1 MENKKIITEELSRI
15 KNLMGYDRSKTL
27 NENINEGW
35 FDTLYDTV
43 DGEIA
48 RYLLP
53 SGDIITADKLKGG
66 PPKGSVQLNSKDV
79 ETALGV
85 ASGVKT
91 ASSLLGGGGSTV
103 AATGAAKAG
112 AAAAAEAGAGA
123 AAATAEVGA
132 AATTAAAA
140 GGEAAAATTFLGLG
154 PVGWTIIG
162 VAGIAALG
170 YWAATKDDKMSMI
183 KNLFGIC
190 KSSKDKNKWKRYM
203 SDTEVRKNSGILY
216 HAMEGLGTD
225 EPKIYDVFRLFKS
238 PGDFCAVSEKYE
250 STFDESLLD
259 ALDGDFDYGWE
270 PIAKSLVDMT
280 KNYAQTEAEDYC
292 KTNVKECADKLKL
305 YCEKTPDD
313 PKCKVLKTNVVDFKN
328 CNGEYYKGCK
338 GPKIVQV
345 QKCLGVDVDGKFGDE
360 TEKKLEE
367 KIKSKTFKD
376 EDVKTICDKK

>member
-1 MENKKIITEELSRI
+1 MEDKKIIIEELNRI
-15 KNLMGYDRSKTL
+15 KNLMGYNRSKTL

-66 PPKGSVQLNSKDV
+66 PPKGAVQLNSKDV
-79 ETALGV
+79 ETAIGV
-85 ASGVKT
+85 AGGLKT
-91 ASSLLGGGGSTV
+91 ASSIVGGGG
-103 AATGAAKAG
+103 
-112 AAAAAEAGAGA
+112 
-123 AAATAEVGA
+123 GA
-132 AATTAAAA
+132 AATTTAAA
-140 GGEAAAATTFLGLG
+140 GGEVAAASTFLGLG

-162 VAGIAALG
+162 VAGLTALG
-170 YWAATKDDKMSMI
+170 YWAFTKDDKMSMI

-190 KSSKDKNKWKRYM
+190 KSSKDKKKWKRYM
-203 SDTEVRKNSGILY
+203 SDTEVIKNSGILY

-225 EPKIYDVFRLFKS
+225 EPKIYDVFKLFKS

-280 KNYAQTEAEDYC
+280 KNYAKTEAEEYC
-292 KTNVKECADKLKL
+292 KTHVKECADKLKL
-305 YCEKTPDD
+305 YCEQNPKDN
-313 PKCKVLKTNVVDFKN
+313 KCKVLKTNVVDFKN

-338 GPKIVQV
+338 GPRIVQI
-345 QKCLGVDVDGKFGDE
+345 QKCLGLTADGKFGEE
-360 TEKKLEE
+360 TEKVLEG
-367 KIKSKTFKD
+367 KTKSKTFKD
-376 EDVKTICDKK
+376 VDVKTICDKK

>member
-1 MENKKIITEELSRI
+1 MEDKKIIIEELNRI
-15 KNLMGYDRSKTL
+15 KNLMGYNRSKTL

-66 PPKGSVQLNSKDV
+66 PPKGAVQLNSKDV
-79 ETALGV
+79 ETAIGV
-85 ASGVKT
+85 AGGLKT
-91 ASSLLGGGGSTV
+91 ASSVFGGGGSTV
-103 AATGAAKAG
+103 AATGAA
-112 AAAAAEAGAGA
+112 EVGAGA
-123 AAATAEVGA
+123 VAATAEVGAGA

-140 GGEAAAATTFLGLG
+140 GGEVAAASTFLGLG

-162 VAGIAALG
+162 VAGLTALG
-170 YWAATKDDKMSMI
+170 YWAFTKDDKMSMI

-190 KSSKDKNKWKRYM
+190 ESSKDKKKWKRYM
-203 SDTEVRKNSGILY
+203 SDTEVIKNSGILY

-225 EPKIYDVFRLFKS
+225 EPKIYDVFKLFKS

-280 KNYAQTEAEDYC
+280 KNYAKTEAEEYC
-292 KTNVKECADKLKL
+292 KTHVKECADKLKL
-305 YCEKTPDD
+305 YCEQNPKDN
-313 PKCKVLKTNVVDFKN
+313 KCKVLKTNVVDFKN

-338 GPKIVQV
+338 GPRIVQI
-345 QKCLGVDVDGKFGDE
+345 QKCLGLTADGKFGEE
-360 TEKKLEE
+360 TEKALEG
-367 KIKSKTFKD
+367 KTKSKTFKD
-376 EDVKTICDKK
+376 VDIKTICVKK

>member
-66 PPKGSVQLNSKDV
+66 PPKGAVQLNSKDV
-79 ETALGV
+79 ETAIGV
-85 ASGVKT
+85 AGGLKT
-91 ASSLLGGGGSTV
+91 ASSVFGGGGSTV
-103 AATGAAKAG
+103 AATGAA
-112 AAAAAEAGAGA
+112 EVGAGA
-123 AAATAEVGA
+123 VAATAEVGAGA

-140 GGEAAAATTFLGLG
+140 GGEVAAASTFLGLG

-162 VAGIAALG
+162 VAGLAALG
-170 YWAATKDDKMSMI
+170 YWAFTKDDKMSMI

-190 KSSKDKNKWKRYM
+190 ESSKDKKKWKRYM
-203 SDTEVRKNSGILY
+203 SDTEVIKNSGILY

-225 EPKIYDVFRLFKS
+225 ESKIYDVFKLFKS

-280 KNYAQTEAEDYC
+280 KNYAKTEAEEYC
-292 KTNVKECADKLKL
+292 KTHVKECADKLKL
-305 YCEKTPDD
+305 YCEQNPKDN
-313 PKCKVLKTNVVDFKN
+313 KCKVLKTNVVDFKN

-338 GPKIVQV
+338 GPRIVQI
-345 QKCLGVDVDGKFGDE
+345 QKCLGLTADGKFDEE
-360 TEKKLEE
+360 TEKALEG
-367 KIKSKTFKD
+367 KTKSKTFKD
-376 EDVKTICDKK
+376 VDVKTICVKK

>member
-66 PPKGSVQLNSKDV
+66 PPKGAVQLNSKDV
-79 ETALGV
+79 ETSIGV
-85 ASGVKT
+85 VGGLKT
-91 ASSLLGGGGSTV
+91 ASSVFGGGGSTV
-103 AATGAAKAG
+103 AATGAAEVG
-112 AAAAAEAGAGA
+112 AV
-123 AAATAEVGA
+123 AATAEVGA
-132 AATTAAAA
+132 GAAATAAAA
-140 GGEAAAATTFLGLG
+140 GGEVAAASTFLGLG

-162 VAGIAALG
+162 VAGLTALG
-170 YWAATKDDKMSMI
+170 YWAFTKDDKMSMI

-190 KSSKDKNKWKRYM
+190 KSSKDKKKWKRYM
-203 SDTEVRKNSGILY
+203 SDNEVIKNSGILY

-225 EPKIYDVFRLFKS
+225 EPKIYDVFKLFKS

-280 KNYAQTEAEDYC
+280 KNYAKTEAEEYC
-292 KTNVKECADKLKL
+292 KTHVKECADKLKL
-305 YCEKTPDD
+305 YCEQNPKDN
-313 PKCKVLKTNVVDFKN
+313 KCKVLKTNVVDFKN
-328 CNGEYYKGCK
+328 CNGQYYKGCK
-338 GPKIVQV
+338 GPRIVQI
-345 QKCLGVDVDGKFGDE
+345 QKCLGLTADGKFGEE
-360 TEKKLEE
+360 TEKALKE
-367 KIKSKTFKD
+367 KTKSKTFKD
-376 EDVKTICDKK
+376 VDVKTICVKK